1 MVIKQTRVAVIL
13 FTLLA
18 IVGSFSLSVLIRQ
31 NAYADYAP
39 TNGKCEDGSTPT
51 KAEFAG
57 VFTQCDDLTKKGASQ
72 TPSGNTDPNAV
83 AGTDQADKTTDD
95 DGTETCAIEKLGW
108 ILCPVIETSGKIGD
122 QAFQFLAKNF
132 LQTEPELVSSS
143 GRGTR
148 VAWELARNIA
158 NILFIAAFLIII
170 LSQVTGRGLDNY
182 GIKKLLPKLIVAAI
196 AVNISYYICQLMV
209 DLTNILGYEIQN
221 FMVNTARQ
229 VTTSVVMP
237 PQTGL
242 IDNQTSGG
250 SLGQIAAGVLGVA
263 AVVWFLLPVLFLG
276 VSTVVITC
284 LVIIAILLLRKA
296 FIVLLVVLSPI
307 AFVAYLLPNT
317 EKYFQKWL
325 NMFWQLLLVFP
336 IVGLLFGAGQ
346 LASAIILVSGSSR
359 TIDATGT
366 TSTTTTSKV
375 GGGALSGTQITQ
387 SNQTTQSIYS
397 DKGKKCIQVPRV
409 DASGNVIAPASVK
422 TCGDGSTPF
431 MLGLVAAAIAVAPLI
446 AVWAVLKGALSAAG
460 NIGGKIAGA
469 IQTAGNAANKQARR
483 PEDALRKGAWQRYQ
497 TRALD
502 KSRRTPGGRIMRGL
516 HNMELRGARGES
528 ALEAAKAGNVVA
540 NPKNLAIAQQTA
552 TNKVAAN
559 SINQAIQQGVTSKGI
574 ETALGA
580 GGKADAMSE
589 ALALAA
595 AKERA
600 ERVKE
605 HEQTFSD
612 LTTEKISEAFGS
624 AIKNGNLDQA
634 RALQNLLFQRGNDGM
649 KVYRDHTQD
658 LTVNSAGYAGG
669 VMSDLKTNM
678 LSNHGDVMGAN
689 KDFAMWAGG
698 DGKSSLNSF
707 TKNSATWEDMTVAK
721 FAGMKHVQQEAAIA
735 NMSATKQA
743 AFIAQL
749 KGSVQH
755 IDSIS
760 DNVRRIHL

>member
-1 MVIKQTRVAVIL
+1 MGIKQKRWINRVGLFFVSAVVFVSVL
-13 FTLLA
+13 ASSFTLA
-18 IVGSFSLSVLIRQ
+18 PT
-31 NAYADYAP
+31 AYADGEYDP
-39 TNGKCEDGSTPT
+39 TNGKCDDGNAPTVDNPDTGEKRCAASTKDSNNKDEKTPT
-51 KAEFAG
+51 
-57 VFTQCDDLTKKGASQ
+57 
-72 TPSGNTDPNAV
+72 
-83 AGTDQADKTTDD
+83 D
-95 DGTETCAIEKLGW
+95 DGTGTCAIEKLGW
-108 ILCPVIETSGKIGD
+108 ILCPVIETAGKVGD
-122 QAFQFLAKNF
+122 NAFQLLARNF
-132 LQTEPELVSSS
+132 LETEPELVAS
-143 GRGTR
+143 GESGTYI
-148 VAWELARNIA
+148 AWSLARNIA

-182 GIKKLLPKLIVAAI
+182 GIKKLLPKLIIAAI

-209 DLTNILGYEIQN
+209 DLTNIIGYEVQN
-221 FMVNTARQ
+221 FMVSVARS
-229 VTTSVVMP
+229 VTVSVVMP

-242 IDNQTSGG
+242 MDNQTANG
-250 SLGQIAAGVLGVA
+250 SLATISVAVLSVA

-284 LVIIAILLLRKA
+284 LVIIAILLMRKA

-336 IVGLLFGAGQ
+336 IVGLLFGTGQ
-346 LASAIILVSGSSR
+346 LASAIVLV
-359 TIDATGT
+359 AGT
-366 TSTTTTSKV
+366 TTK
-375 GGGALSGTQITQ
+375 INTQ
-387 SNQTTQSIYS
+387 SGNSKTFYS
-397 DKGKKCIQVPRV
+397 DNSGKCIQLPRV
-409 DASGNVIAPASVK
+409 NNMTGKVESEAKVLT
-422 TCGDGSTPF
+422 TCADRATPF
-431 MLGLVAAAIAVAPLI
+431 MLGLVAAGIAVAPLL
-446 AVWAVLKGALSAAG
+446 AVWSVLKGALSAAG
-460 NIGGKIAGA
+460 AIGGKIGGA

-502 KSRRTPGGRIMRGL
+502 KSKKTPGGRIMRGL
-516 HNMELRGARGES
+516 HTMELYGARGES